1 MKLFEFIAILFFDL
15 LDKFFHQR
23 RILGILKKKINE
35 IDVFLDIGAHK
46 GTYTDLVINNF
57 KAKKVLMFEPQEDI
71 FNYLKKKYKNKNNI
85 FVINKAL
92 SDKSNILD
100 FNFNKHDLTSSLSKL
115 DLKNDYLRLKAKL
128 FSTTSEGMIVKIKKI
143 QTETL
148 FSVLNDRNIQ
158 DVDFLKID
166 TEGHELQVLQGMKDK
181 IKKVRCMLVE
191 FHNDEIYVSYNPEEL
206 HKFLVSNNFQL
217 VKRFKFPFTTWED
230 RFYMNLKQQ

>member
-1 MKLFEFIAILFFDL
+1 MNQHFPL
-15 LDKFFHQR
+15 LDPDP
-23 RILGILKKKINE
+23 L
-35 IDVFLDIGAHK
+35 
-46 GTYTDLVINNF
+46 
-57 KAKKVLMFEPQEDI
+57 
-71 FNYLKKKYKNKNNI
+71 
-85 FVINKAL
+85 
-92 SDKSNILD
+92 
-100 FNFNKHDLTSSLSKL
+100 
-115 DLKNDYLRLKAKL
+115 
-128 FSTTSEGMIVKIKKI
+128 

-191 FHNDEIYVSYNPEEL
+191 FHNDEIYVSYNSEEL

>member
-23 RILGILKKKINE
+23 RILAILKKTINE

-57 KAKKVLMFEPQEDI
+57 KTKKILMFEPQEDI

-115 DLKNDYLRLKAKL
+115 DLKNNYLRLKAKL
-128 FSTTSEGMIVKIKKI
+128 FSTTSEGMIIKRKKI

>member
-1 MKLFEFIAILFFDL
+1 M
-15 LDKFFHQR
+15 
-23 RILGILKKKINE
+23 
-35 IDVFLDIGAHK
+35 
-46 GTYTDLVINNF
+46 
-57 KAKKVLMFEPQEDI
+57 
-71 FNYLKKKYKNKNNI
+71 
-85 FVINKAL
+85 
-92 SDKSNILD
+92 
-100 FNFNKHDLTSSLSKL
+100 
-115 DLKNDYLRLKAKL
+115 
-128 FSTTSEGMIVKIKKI
+128 
-143 QTETL
+143 

-181 IKKVRCMLVE
+181 IKKVKCMLVE